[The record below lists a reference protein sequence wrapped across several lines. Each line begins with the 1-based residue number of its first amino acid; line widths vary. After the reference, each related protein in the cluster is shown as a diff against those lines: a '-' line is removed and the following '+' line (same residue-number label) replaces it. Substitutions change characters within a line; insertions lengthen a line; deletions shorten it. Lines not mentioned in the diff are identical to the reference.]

1 MAETSSYSSG
11 PHPFQRR
18 YPPELRERAVR
29 MVHQAIEESGERF
42 GVITRVARQLGIGT
56 ESLRSWVRQVEVD
69 QGQRPGT
76 RTQDKERIAALE
88 RAVCELGRSNE
99 ILRTASAFLRPSS
112 TAGGRDD
119 PLHRYLPRPVRGR
132 ADLPDLAGRPVQLLR
147 GQASTAFSSSGER
160 CRAWPQVLKVWTD
173 NYRVYG
179 ARKQLQREGV
189 AVGRDRVARLLR
201 TLGIAGSCGIR
212 PAAPR
217 SRTRSR
223 TVLLIWSSGGSSPP
237 ALTSC
242 G

>member
-1 MAETSSYSSG
+1 
-11 PHPFQRR
+11 
-18 YPPELRERAVR
+18 
-29 MVHQAIEESGERF
+29 
-42 GVITRVARQLGIGT
+42 VITRVARQLGIGT

-237 ALTSC
+237 GPTSC
-242 G
+242 GSATSPMWPAGRARSTSRSSSTCSRG